1 MNFFHCPIKIVS
13 RNKGRSAVASA
24 AYISGTRLENTWD
37 GTTHDYTRKQ
47 HIIHSEIMLP
57 VNAPP
62 QYMDRA
68 TLWNSVEW
76 NETDRNAQLARV
88 FEIAL
93 PAELTHEQNI
103 TLARKIV
110 QDLFVSKG
118 MCADFGVHDK
128 KDGNP
133 HVHIMLTMRAFQED
147 GRWAPKSKLVY
158 NLDAD
163 GNRIPAKQKGRWKT
177 HKENYVDWDNRG
189 NAELWRA
196 EIADHINDALREAGF
211 TQGFVDHRS
220 YARQGVER
228 IPMKHEGPDARAM
241 EKRGIRTEVGDLNR
255 DIRAQNKLLEQLEA
269 RLTKLNSYA
278 MYEKKLDEE
287 LIAQGKDVSDPNLRF
302 ILASQIFNAGKPENK
317 HDHRLRD
324 ASGLLV
330 IMKQYEIT
338 DAASYAAA
346 VKKVNTRFY
355 ELRSKRKENYDL
367 SIELSAR
374 ITAYEERKKYQRYY
388 KAWEKLPEQKRPAFE
403 KQYAFELRKY
413 REAEAALQ
421 RWQDNGEQID
431 YKGWQKALKYL
442 NTERMVLDIDL
453 REMKEDV
460 RRLEVVKREYIKEN
474 KKIMPDRYG
483 R

>member
-13 RNKGRSAVASA
+13 RNKGRSAVASS

-47 HIIHSEIMLP
+47 HIIYSEIMLP
-57 VNAPP
+57 ANAPE

-93 PAELTHEQNI
+93 PAELSHEQNI
-103 TLARKIV
+103 ALARTIV

-133 HVHIMLTMRAFQED
+133 HVHIMLTMRAIQED

-189 NAELWRA
+189 NAEIWRA
-196 EIADHINDALREAGF
+196 AIADHINDALREAGF

-255 DIRAQNKLLEQLEA
+255 DIREQNKLLDQLEA
-269 RLTKLNSYA
+269 RLTRLNSWA
-278 MYEKKLDEE
+278 MFEKKMDET
-287 LIAQGKDVSDPNLRF
+287 LIAEGKDVSDPNLRF
-302 ILASQIFNAGKPENK
+302 LLASRIFDQVKPVNK
-317 HDHRLRD
+317 PDHRLRD
-324 ASGLLV
+324 VSGLLV
-330 IMKQYEIT
+330 SMNQYHIT
-338 DAASYAAA
+338 DAASCAEA
-346 VKKVNTRFY
+346 VKKVNSKFY
-355 ELRSKRKENYDL
+355 DLKSRRKENETL

-374 ITAYEERKKYQRYY
+374 ITAYDEWKKYRRFY
-388 KAWEKLPEQKRPAFE
+388 KTWEKLPEQKHPAFE
-403 KQYAFELRKY
+403 KQYEFELRKY
-413 REAEAALQ
+413 REASASLK
-421 RWQDNGEQID
+421 RWEDNGECID
-431 YKGWQKALKYL
+431 YKGWKEALKYL
-442 NTERMVLDIDL
+442 NQERFVQDYEL
-453 REMKEDV
+453 RQVKEEV
-460 RRLEVVKREYIKEN
+460 RRMEVVKREFIKEN
-474 KKIMPDRYG
+474 KQKKPNRYT